1 MHSFSANQTRVIFS
15 CSLLMILLRD
25 AVRICI
31 LKRLSSALFI
41 VQKQQASD
49 GSIWNAQPEDL
60 VSLCSDHLQEMF
72 SIRERTEYF
81 PFGRKFNI
89 LSITDEFK
97 FCYVGELS
105 KLFLKA
111 HTSLPFKKSFF
122 IDKLKYLFS
131 FVAFRSRPCLSSE
144 WDGIN
149 DLTHIFRSDAKRCL
163 IQSSCTDLITPPPDM
178 CCTILLE
185 LVSLSRRTLFAWES

>member
-1 MHSFSANQTRVIFS
+1 MFFSVCRS
-15 CSLLMILLRD
+15 
-25 AVRICI
+25 
-31 LKRLSSALFI
+31 
-41 VQKQQASD
+41 KQESD

-60 VSLCSDHLQEMF
+60 VFLCSDHLQEMF
-72 SIRERTEYF
+72 SIHERTEHF

-111 HTSLPFKKSFF
+111 HTSLPDWHDYMIFLYWGCSWKK
-122 IDKLKYLFS
+122 IILYRQTKVLFS

-149 DLTHIFRSDAKRCL
+149 VLTHIFRSDAKRCL